1 MIPRTKS
8 QRPRPKAKKSYTLSA
23 ESVTFLETLRKK
35 RHAASASSVL
45 DEILQA
51 LRKQARRASIDEA
64 VTRYFSSL
72 SAREE
77 AEQQQWGELA
87 ARGFSH
93 EP

>member
-1 MIPRTKS
+1 M
-8 QRPRPKAKKSYTLSA
+8 
-23 ESVTFLETLRKK
+23 FLETMRKK

-64 VTRYFSSL
+64 VTRYYSSL

-87 ARGFSH
+87 ARGFFH